1 MHLTPNSN
9 NLKTW
14 KRSYL
19 KKNLLVRVVVDYAHM
34 RFSNFAIEYVS
45 SQNEK
50 VRQFIRSQGQ
60 IFSENKWSKISWHC
74 TFKWANPMTL
84 HLYEP
89 IPWLCMN
96 EFLWLKA
103 RGFGEKQR
111 FWSSCT
117 SNRLTLIYLSPEC
130 IYDTQFQNLKNVL
143 KHLWKHNCFINLKS
157 CIIAYV

>member
-1 MHLTPNSN
+1 MYL
-9 NLKTW
+9 LK
-14 KRSYL
+14 
-19 KKNLLVRVVVDYAHM
+19 
-34 RFSNFAIEYVS
+34 
-45 SQNEK
+45 NEK

-117 SNRLTLIYLSPEC
+117 SNRLTHIYLSPEC

-143 KHLWKHNCFINLKS
+143 KHLWKHHCFINLKS
-157 CIIAYV
+157 CICIKTILWTRNTNCFTIFVHRNFRRKGHSKLWVSYSPTAM